1 MRPATGKV
9 SIIGNPVFSSVVD
22 NRSVRLLDFQ
32 HCEVKSHPS
41 DLGKQQVAEVLYAK
55 FHLTEFKVQKRA
67 DDLMPTAPD
76 STSSFD
82 RLRQDHAVNDVDHSV

>member
-9 SIIGNPVFSSVVD
+9 SIVDNPVFSSVVD
-22 NRSVRLLDFQ
+22 IASLDAI
-32 HCEVKSHPS
+32 
-41 DLGKQQVAEVLYAK
+41 DITTN
-55 FHLTEFKVQKRA
+55 FHLTEFKAQKRA

-76 STSSFD
+76 SASSFD